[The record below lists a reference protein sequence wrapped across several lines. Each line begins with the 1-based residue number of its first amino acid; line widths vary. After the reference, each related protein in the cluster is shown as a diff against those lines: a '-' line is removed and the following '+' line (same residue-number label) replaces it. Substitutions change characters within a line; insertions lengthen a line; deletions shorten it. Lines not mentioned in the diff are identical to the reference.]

1 MLSQA
6 EVTAIVNGV
15 LIPSRKR
22 PLAGIGYLRILTKE
36 GEEITVV
43 PNTQLVLIP

>member
-1 MLSQA
+1 
-6 EVTAIVNGV
+6 
-15 LIPSRKR
+15 
-22 PLAGIGYLRILTKE
+22 LRILTKE